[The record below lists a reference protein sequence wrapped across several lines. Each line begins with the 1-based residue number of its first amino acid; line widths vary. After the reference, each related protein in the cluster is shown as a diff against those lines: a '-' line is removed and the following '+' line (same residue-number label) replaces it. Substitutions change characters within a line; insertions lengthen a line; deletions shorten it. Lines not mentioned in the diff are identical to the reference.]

1 MVISVQAITVSSNH
15 KALSKGTHGSL
26 TLCGGDAVPLPPP
39 SLPLLQDPEVLFS
52 PLPTTQT
59 LKAPH
64 VLICVCVCVCVC
76 VCPAFPHWQGEGR
89 SAVSFLSP
97 SPTPSV
103 VLSPPSAL
111 NKCMWTSADSMSH
124 LCQSAGF
131 KAHRGHLR
139 VPRGLVDWQQL
150 NEKGMHMGAQH

>member
-1 MVISVQAITVSSNH
+1 MGATQS
-15 KALSKGTHGSL
+15 LSHLLLSL
-26 TLCGGDAVPLPPP
+26 SFKTLR
-39 SLPLLQDPEVLFS
+39 FS
-52 PLPTTQT
+52 FSTSYHADFKSTSRVNLR
-59 LKAPH
+59 
-64 VLICVCVCVCVC
+64 VCVCVSC
-76 VCPAFPHWQGEGR
+76 FPHWQGEGR

-97 SPTPSV
+97 FPTPSV